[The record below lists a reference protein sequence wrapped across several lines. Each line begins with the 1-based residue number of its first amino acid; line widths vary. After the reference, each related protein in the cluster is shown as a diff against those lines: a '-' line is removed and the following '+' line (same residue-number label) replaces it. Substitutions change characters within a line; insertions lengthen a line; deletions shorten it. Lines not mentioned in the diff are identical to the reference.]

1 MSKPIIMTA
10 LFKYKKGSLFLCG
23 QVHREDMSYLQDFT
37 ADSIRRFCD
46 RRRIIESWYVDAPS
60 NYWID
65 MVT

>member
-1 MSKPIIMTA
+1 M
-10 LFKYKKGSLFLCG
+10 YKKGSLFLCG

-46 RRRIIESWYVDAPS
+46 RRHIIELWYVDAPS
-60 NYWID
+60 SYWID